1 MSKISVKKRAKL
13 EGNILTKRSKSEKVV
28 FGVVFAIFLIH
39 CLTLIF
45 PVLWMVVSSLKTKNE
60 FLLENAF
67 AAPEILQF
75 TNYLKAFKMLKTVT
89 ARGVEV
95 GFVGM
100 ILNSLW
106 YVALTTSL
114 YVFVPA
120 ATGYVMSKYRFKGR
134 ELLYAVV
141 ITSMMIP
148 IVGASAA
155 NLKFMAM
162 LRIYDTPFL
171 VLYNGLGAGFG
182 ASFLVYYGFF
192 KSVSWSYAEA
202 VQMDGGGPYV
212 IFFKIMLPQAMPV
225 MLTYAITY
233 GISSWNEYESVLL
246 YLPSYPTLAA
256 GLIGYKSILDRTGEF
271 PVYYAGLFISM
282 IPTLVLFAAFS
293 NRIMGSISIGGLK
306 G

>member
-1 MSKISVKKRAKL
+1 MNKSVLKKAKS
-13 EGNILTKRSKSEKVV
+13 EGSILTKRSQSEKIV
-28 FGVVFAIFLIH
+28 FGVVFAIFLVH

-45 PVLWMVVSSLKTKNE
+45 PVLWMIASSLKTKNE
-60 FLLENAF
+60 YLLENPF
-67 AAPEILQF
+67 NMPAAPQF
-75 TNYLKAFKMLKTVT
+75 KNYIKAFSMLKTVT
-89 ARGVEV
+89 SSGIEV
-95 GFVGM
+95 TFWGM
-100 ILNSLW
+100 LLNSLW
-106 YVALTTSL
+106 YVGLTTFL
-114 YVFVPA
+114 YVLVPA
-120 ATGYVMSKYRFKGR
+120 MTGYVMSKYRFKGR
-134 ELLYAVV
+134 ELLYTAV

-148 IVGASAA
+148 IVGATAA
-155 NLKFMAM
+155 NLKFMSQ
-162 LRIYDTPFL
+162 LRIYDTPLL
-171 VLYNGLGAGFG
+171 VVYNGLGAGFG

-202 VQMDGGGPYV
+202 VQIDGGGPYV
-212 IFFKIMLPQAMPV
+212 IFFKIMLPQAMPI

-271 PVYYAGLFISM
+271 PIYYAGLIISM
-282 IPTLVLFAAFS
+282 IPTLILFATFS